1 MLRNSLL
8 LSCALG
14 LLAKASPAF
23 AQNYEQIAKQVVTTS
38 AGVKPGDIVVIT
50 GGQHTMPLM
59 EAVAVE
65 VARAGGQPTLMLTT
79 DKVAR
84 AVNMD
89 TPEAAIQAPKSNSWI
104 LQADVLITL
113 PAYEDSRAVMAGMS
127 PARQAKFTQAAA
139 AAGFTKQLDA
149 SKLRGVFVSY
159 PNKRFAEAQQL
170 AYPAYEQMIWGGIGA
185 DYTVIAGQ
193 AEQLK
198 QTLTAGHKLHITS
211 PAGTDLTMMLVGRP
225 VFADDGVVSAADQ
238 QEKLVYNRTARLPG
252 GLLYGT
258 CQETSATGRLAVAHD
273 VLAENKPLTNFKADL
288 KNGQVENIRAEVGAE
303 AFQKQLAPL
312 GPSVLQVSRFSIGL
326 NPVMKGQ
333 GDTTY
338 QPNTAAGMVYVSTGN
353 NALYGGQNQT
363 PGSWS
368 FAIVNA
374 TVEVD
379 GKVIVRNGQLVSA
392 AVAEVAPVNKKSSR

>member
-23 AQNYEQIAKQVVTTS
+23 GQNYEQIAKQILTTS

-59 EAVAVE
+59 EAAAVE

-84 AVNMD
+84 AVNME
-89 TPEAAIQAPKSNSWI
+89 TPEAAIQATKSNSWI

-113 PAYEDSRAVMAGMS
+113 PAYEDNRAVMAGMT
-127 PARQAKFTQAAA
+127 PARQAKFTPAAT

-159 PNKRFAEAQQL
+159 PHKRFAESQQL
-170 AYPAYEQMIWGGIGA
+170 AYEQMIWGSIGA
-185 DYTVIAGQ
+185 DYAAIAGQ

-198 QTLTAGHKLHITS
+198 QTLTTGHKLHITS
-211 PAGTDLTMMLVGRP
+211 PTGSDLTMMLVGRP

-258 CQETSATGRLAVAHD
+258 CQETSATGRLAMAHD
-273 VLAENKPLTNFKADL
+273 VLADNKPLTGLKADL
-288 KNGQVENIRAEVGAE
+288 KNGQVENIRADEGAE
-303 AFQKQLAPL
+303 AFQKELAPL
-312 GPSVLQVSRFSIGL
+312 GL
-326 NPVMKGQ
+326 
-333 GDTTY
+333 
-338 QPNTAAGMVYVSTGN
+338 
-353 NALYGGQNQT
+353 LYY
-363 PGSWS
+363 
-368 FAIVNA
+368 
-374 TVEVD
+374 
-379 GKVIVRNGQLVSA
+379 K
-392 AVAEVAPVNKKSSR
+392 